1 MTALVLGA
9 SGFLGSHI
17 TRQLAESGET
27 VRVLARPSSSL
38 AAVEGLDIEVVR
50 GDLGDPKALAGAM
63 AGVDDVYY
71 CIVDARAWIRDQQ
84 ALVATNVGLLRTVID
99 VAVASGLRRFLYTST
114 LITMSDNAPPCAYVD
129 SRIAGERLVLD
140 AARERGLPAIVL
152 CVANTY
158 GRGDLLPTPHGR
170 MVYDVALGRMP
181 FYIRAAGTDVVGVED
196 AAAAFLLAADKGELG
211 ERYLVA
217 ERQMTMREVFEA
229 GADAAGVEPPKRG
242 LSPSTLMV
250 AGALGGA
257 WSALSRR
264 DVRLTRTSVRLMQA
278 RTSLDGSATR
288 QALGWTPRPTPDAI
302 REGVLDYLERRAAR
316 RSATTAT
323 RS

>member
-1 MTALVLGA
+1 MTSLVLGA

-17 TRQLAESGET
+17 TRQLAESGEA
-27 VRVLARPSSSL
+27 VRVVARPSSSL
-38 AAVEGLDIEVVR
+38 AAIEGLDVEVTR
-50 GDLGDPKALAGAM
+50 GDLGDPTVLAAAM
-63 AGVDDVYY
+63 RGVDDVYY
-71 CIVDARAWIRDQQ
+71 CIVDARAWIRDQR
-84 ALVATNVGLLRTVID
+84 ALVATNVDLLRTVVD
-99 VAVASGLRRFLYTST
+99 VAVGAGLRRFLYTST
-114 LITMSDNAPPCAYVD
+114 LITMSGNAPSCAYVD
-129 SRIAGERLVLD
+129 SRVAGERIVLD
-140 AARERGLPAIVL
+140 AVRERGLPAVAL
-152 CVANTY
+152 CVATTY

-181 FYIRAAGTDVVGVED
+181 FYIRAAGTDVVGIED
-196 AAAAFLLAADKGELG
+196 AAAAFLLAADAGRIG

-217 ERQMTMREVFEA
+217 ERQMTMREVFEV
-229 GADAAGVEPPKRG
+229 GAEAAGVEPPRRG
-242 LSPSTLMV
+242 LSPSTLLA
-250 AGALGGA
+250 AGALGEA

-288 QALGWTPRPTPDAI
+288 EALGWTPRPTPDAI
-302 REGVLDYLERRAAR
+302 REGVLDYLVRRAAR